1 MTDPRR
7 NPFHHGSGNFVGHLA
22 KELERFMQTGKE
34 DDELYGATKK
44 K

>member
-1 MTDPRR
+1 M
-7 NPFHHGSGNFVGHLA
+7 NGHLA
-22 KELERFMQTGKE
+22 KELEQFMQTGKE